1 MFRFREQRERDN
13 ESLRVVVDNLA
24 GVLDKRGQYAEAEQ
38 FYLRDLTIMQDGIK
52 QHHLYKVWIAYPLA
66 NLGELYRKQG
76 RHREAEQRFKEAL
89 QVMEQQKLNNPTVA
103 TTLENYT
110 ALLKSVGRDDEAGRL
125 YDAAKARRA
134 KAVKA
139 AD

>member
-1 MFRFREQRERDN
+1 DDAVRNFERALRMAEKTRPGSQDVRDLHLELGQAYEGKGDLERAEALMRKALSEEEQRLRGIEGSLVKRMFRFREQRERDN

-66 NLGELYRKQG
+66 
-76 RHREAEQRFKEAL
+76 
-89 QVMEQQKLNNPTVA
+89 
-103 TTLENYT
+103 
-110 ALLKSVGRDDEAGRL
+110 
-125 YDAAKARRA
+125 
-134 KAVKA
+134 
-139 AD
+139 